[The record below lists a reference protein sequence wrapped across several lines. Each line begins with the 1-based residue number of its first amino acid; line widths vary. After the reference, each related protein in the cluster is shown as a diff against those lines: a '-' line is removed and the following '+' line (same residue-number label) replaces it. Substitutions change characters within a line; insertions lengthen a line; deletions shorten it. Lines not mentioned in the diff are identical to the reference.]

1 MVSVNSGGTVPVV
14 VSNSSSV
21 RAVDWDLLVV
31 LAESVAVSIRVGE
44 ETTLEH
50 LIVGWLDTWNQVGWS
65 KGGLLNLSVVVLWVS
80 IEGHLTNSVER
91 VVLMRPNLGDVEDIE
106 SVVFSV
112 LLRHQLN
119 VPGPRWEVA
128 LGNGV
133 EEIRGGEVLI
143 LKSHLVLLLSGEVLD
158 SLVSL
163 EVVLNKV
170 NLTLLVNP
178 LESVG
183 RVTIHEAVSVRSA
196 SVREKDCNLVQG
208 LWSMLPEVEDHV
220 WIGQVG
226 GGVSLLTVE
235 EVWELNWIVNKEHW
249 GVVANHVVIAFLGV
263 ELNSKATR
271 ITDSIGSASLT
282 GNS

>member
-119 VPGPRWEVA
+119 VPSPRWEVT

-170 NLTLLVNP
+170 NLALLVNP

-196 SVREKDCNLVQG
+196 SVREKDGNLVKG

-226 GGVSLLTVE
+226 SGVSLLTVE
-235 EVWELNWIVNKEHW
+235 EVWELDWIVNKEHW

-263 ELNSKATR
+263 KLNSKATR